1 MDYSIGGGDMVS
13 SNIKIAKGALE
24 LEDGQLND
32 KWSQTGYA
40 LVKSG
45 IIQDI
50 IDFKLRNNNRWEAF
64 INANSD
70 GWQFVYESWVEN
82 QMKKTQKVERLK
94 GEDST

>member
-1 MDYSIGGGDMVS
+1 MVS
-13 SNIKIAKGALE
+13 SNIKIEKGALE
-24 LEDGQLND
+24 LEDGQLTD

-50 IDFKLRNNNRWEAF
+50 IDFKLRNNNGWGRF

-70 GWQFVYESWVEN
+70 GWQFVYEAWAEN
-82 QMKKTQKVERLK
+82 KIQKLK
-94 GEDST
+94 RWNA